1 VRKDHRPYALKAWLA
16 RLNDRYVERFLRPQF
31 DSLGEAPE
39 IKNPRCLEV
48 MGPSIH
54 AGRRLHVMA
63 TRDAPVRLI
72 VWPESGGCIRIGD
85 YVALSPGVRVT
96 CSKSITIGDG
106 CSIAQR
112 VFITDADWHDL
123 YHRIYP
129 GKEDPVVLEDNVWLG
144 DQVIVTKGVTI
155 GRNSIV
161 GAGSVVTRDVPP
173 NSIAA
178 GNPAA
183 VVKEL
188 DPAQPITT
196 RAALFEGPQ
205 RYEVVERA
213 FDEKYLAGNTFGG
226 WLRSMWR
233 PDRTM

>member
-1 VRKDHRPYALKAWLA
+1 MRKDHRPLYLKRWFA
-16 RLNDRYVERFLRPQF
+16 RLNDRYSARFVHPQF
-31 DSLGEAPE
+31 ESIGEGSE
-39 IKNPRCLEV
+39 LRNPRCMEV
-48 MGPSIH
+48 MGPNIH
-54 AGRRLHVMA
+54 AGRYLHAMA
-63 TRDAPVRLI
+63 TRDAPIRLI
-72 VWPESGGCIRIGD
+72 VWPESGGVIRIGD
-85 YVALSPGVRVT
+85 YVALSPGVRIT

-112 VFITDADWHDL
+112 VFITDADWHDF

-129 GKEDPVVLEDNVWLG
+129 GKEEPVVLEENVWLG

-173 NSIAA
+173 NSIAV

-183 VVKEL
+183 VVRTL
-188 DPAQPITT
+188 DPDHPITT
-196 RAALFEGPQ
+196 RAALFEGPN
-205 RYEVVERA
+205 RYADVEAR
-213 FDEKYLAGNTFGG
+213 FDEKYLAGNTLAG

-233 PDRTM
+233 PDRSM

>member
-1 VRKDHRPYALKAWLA
+1 VRKDHRPTYLKRWLA
-16 RLNDRYVERFLRPQF
+16 RLNDRYVARYLQPQF
-31 DSLGEAPE
+31 ESLGEGAE
-39 IKNPRCLEV
+39 IRNPRCVEV
-48 MGPSIH
+48 MGPNVR

-63 TRDAPVRLI
+63 TGDAPVRLI
-72 VWPESGGCIRIGD
+72 VWPESGGRITIGD
-85 YVALSPGVRVT
+85 YVALSPGVRIT
-96 CSKSITIGDG
+96 CSRSITIGDG

-129 GKEDPVVLEDNVWLG
+129 GKEEPVVLEDNVWLG

-161 GAGSVVTRDVPP
+161 GAGSVVTRDVPA

-178 GNPAA
+178 GNPAS
-183 VVKEL
+183 VVKDL
-188 DPAQPITT
+188 DPDHPITT

-205 RYEVVERA
+205 RYEAVEQA
-213 FDEKYLAGNTFGG
+213 FDDKYLASNTLAG